1 MGVMNGS
8 PSVDPLYFSADG
20 LANCSLADATQLP
33 FDWLTQT
40 YDFLVEATVDYGG
53 LPQVAYS
60 RGGSQNII
68 DTGNGIRLAPGMCLR
83 IGVTTPSDEGG
94 GTIVLTMQK
103 ATPAAQILLSY
114 NWAL

>member
-1 MGVMNGS
+1 MGVMTGS

-20 LANCSLADATQLP
+20 VANTLLADATQLP

-60 RGGSQNII
+60 RGGSQTII
-68 DTGNGIRLAPGMCLR
+68 DTGNTIRLAPGMCLR

-94 GTIVLTMQK
+94 GTIVLTMQGG
-103 ATPAAQILLSY
+103 PPIAQILLSY
-114 NWAL
+114 NWSL